1 MVEAVRVGTV
11 LAHDA
16 KAARRWHSRRRR
28 AEGKPA
34 GLTGMAL
41 ERAIAGLAAAHPEY
55 IVTGA

>member
-16 KAARRWHSRRRR
+16 KAARRWHSRKRPGVSRP
-28 AEGKPA
+28 K

-41 ERAIAGLAAAHPEY
+41 EQAVMTLASTHPQY
-55 IVTGA
+55 VVVA